1 MKHCKRILATLLS
14 MAMLF
19 TMAATPVYAAPE
31 STGDSIYKDV
41 SSSEGYYPGLVIQ
54 NKLGCCK
61 EVLHCVKNAF
71 VRP

>member
-41 SSSEGYYPGLVIQ
+41 SS
-54 NKLGCCK
+54 
-61 EVLHCVKNAF
+61 
-71 VRP
+71 